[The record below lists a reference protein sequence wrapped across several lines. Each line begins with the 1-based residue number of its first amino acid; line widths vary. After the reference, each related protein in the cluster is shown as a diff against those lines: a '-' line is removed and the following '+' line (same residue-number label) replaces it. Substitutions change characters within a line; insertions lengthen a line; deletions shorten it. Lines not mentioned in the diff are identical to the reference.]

1 MKCIKLAHLIFLKIL
16 DLDLLLY
23 HCNILNECAFI
34 FPEYTTIMK
43 VADKHDKIVQAA
55 IKVFARNGFF
65 NSRIA
70 EIAKEANVADGTIY
84 LYFNNKYDI
93 LITIFEEEM
102 GKIIANVKQELSGIS
117 NPCEKLMRFA
127 HMHLSLMEERRDLA
141 EVIQVE
147 LRQSSKFMKDYRNK
161 KFVEYTNIIAGILTE
176 GQEAGVFRED
186 IIPEIFKR
194 AFFGALDEM
203 SRFWVLSS
211 HKKYSVKTA
220 AIQISEFFLE
230 GALTKTGRE
239 KRTCRP
245 EQIQ

>member
-1 MKCIKLAHLIFLKIL
+1 
-16 DLDLLLY
+16 
-23 HCNILNECAFI
+23 
-34 FPEYTTIMK
+34 MK

-161 KFVEYTNIIAGILTE
+161 KFVEYTNIIAGILTV

-239 KRTCRP
+239 KHTCRP
-245 EQIQ
+245 EHIQ

>member
-1 MKCIKLAHLIFLKIL
+1 
-16 DLDLLLY
+16 
-23 HCNILNECAFI
+23 
-34 FPEYTTIMK
+34 MK
-43 VADKHDKIVQAA
+43 VADKHDKIIKAA
-55 IKVFARNGFF
+55 IRVFARNGFF

-102 GKIIANVKQELSGIS
+102 GKIIANVKQELAKLSD
-117 NPCEKLMRFA
+117 PCEQLKKFA
-127 HMHLSLMEERRDLA
+127 LLHLSLMEEKRELA

-161 KFVEYTNIIAGILTE
+161 KFVEYTNIIAGILTA
-176 GQEAGVFRED
+176 GQEQGLFRED

-194 AFFGALDEM
+194 SFFGALDEM

-211 HKKYSVKTA
+211 QKKFSVKTA
-220 AIQISEFFLE
+220 AEQISNYFLE
-230 GALTKTGRE
+230 GTITEAGR
-239 KRTCRP
+239 KNSHCAD
-245 EQIQ
+245 